1 MRTRV
6 KLFSIFLTLMLMAGY
21 IQFKYD
27 SHTNYVADKNVFV
40 TLPSGSTLKVL
51 SFGFH
56 DLVADMLFIWSI
68 QFYGTYNL
76 TNRYDYL
83 EHIYNTITDLAPQY
97 LEPYIVG
104 SWIMALEAKDIEM
117 AIRLLQKG
125 SRNMKNEWIFD
136 YECAY
141 YVYKYLKDYERAEKY
156 YKRAAERPNAPSM
169 VKRKQAHMVYMKDDL
184 TQAYAMWKE
193 IYGNAKTRM
202 ERDAAFCHLYQ
213 IKFDWDKKLLEDK
226 LDQYKARYGRYPMDL
241 SQLVRAGLLREIPKD
256 FSGFEYTY
264 NPKIGKITA
273 DRVFQWKK

>member
-1 MRTRV
+1 MRA
-6 KLFSIFLTLMLMAGY
+6 KLFSIFLTLILVAGY

-40 TLPSGSTLKVL
+40 TLPSSNTLKVL
-51 SFGFH
+51 SFGFQ

-83 EHIYNTITDLAPQY
+83 EQIYNTITDLAPQY

-136 YECAY
+136 YECAFY
-141 YVYKYLKDYERAEKY
+141 AYKYLKDYEQAEKY
-156 YKRAAERPNAPSM
+156 YRKAAQRPNAPSM

-193 IYGNAKTRM
+193 IYEHAKTRM

-241 SQLVRAGLLREIPKD
+241 SQLVRAGLLRGIPKD

-264 NPKIGKITA
+264 NPKTGKIMA